1 MFRLPAC
8 LCVDTMFSDTR
19 ITDSCKPPGGCWVL
33 NLGSLEEQSVLL
45 TTEPSLMCV
54 CGSVHMNCNAFRDLR
69 LLAPQELK
77 LQMARDGCFGPLGK
91 AEVLLTPEPQL

>member
-1 MFRLPAC
+1 
-8 LCVDTMFSDTR
+8 
-19 ITDSCKPPGGCWVL
+19 
-33 NLGSLEEQSVLL
+33 
-45 TTEPSLMCV
+45 
-54 CGSVHMNCNAFRDLR
+54 MNCNAFRGLR